1 MSATAPKRQIVTDPV
16 PPPPPKR
23 PRPPPPIAAP
33 DEEEIQEVASVK
45 AEPREPQYQPQEQV
59 DPHQSLA
66 QVDEYGGEE
75 GYEEDYGQ
83 YEEEGYAMMASTGAE
98 GNKGKPLILS
108 FSTCVRL

>member
-1 MSATAPKRQIVTDPV
+1 M
-16 PPPPPKR
+16 
-23 PRPPPPIAAP
+23 
-33 DEEEIQEVASVK
+33 K

-66 QVDEYGGEE
+66 QVDEYEGEE

-83 YEEEGYAMMASTGAE
+83 YEEGYEMMASTGAE

-108 FSTCVRL
+108 FSTCVHL